1 MVINQIKIK
10 RATLV
15 KKTKKSSPKKIKSK
29 ATVKSFKNPIIK
41 QTLTLT
47 RVNQKNQTDN
57 SVVDEKTIQ
66 PTTKPVITNSSLNVK
81 TLRQAVLN
89 ELARAKAPIT
99 VKSISKK
106 STVVKKLAKKT
117 LSETSAKNTKIASQT
132 YSAKTISAIKPKI
145 DEASEV
151 TEELLIEDDS
161 PDAMVLTVHKPFKK
175 TIELAVKWA
184 VGGVIFLFLLIT
196 ANLYFGDISSI
207 FNRQITKFIP
217 YPGFI
222 INHKIVLLKDFQ
234 NDLVAV
240 EKNIKRQDLPYTATD
255 VKNNAFKTLVQRE
268 VIFNLAK
275 QQNLIANDTEINQQ
289 LDPFIEAQ
297 GGEEKTESLVKDLY
311 GWNIR
316 ILKEKI
322 IKVLLLTQKLSA
334 NLKNING
341 DVQKRDQ
348 LKQLKEILNAEPA
361 KFSELAEQLNEDSS
375 KFTNGDLGWFKLGET
390 VPEFE
395 IAVLNLEPGEISDV
409 IETAY
414 GYHLIKL
421 EEEKTENQEMTFHVS
436 QIFLNKVSF
445 LNYLDQETKKA
456 KITSLIK
463 LN

>member
-10 RATLV
+10 
-15 KKTKKSSPKKIKSK
+15 KPGNHKIKK
-29 ATVKSFKNPIIK
+29 AKTSGKAFKKPLPMQASASVK
-41 QTLTLT
+41 
-47 RVNQKNQTDN
+47 VNQKNQADVLV
-57 SVVDEKTIQ
+57 SAEKKIQ
-66 PTTKPVITNSSLNVK
+66 PTTKPAIANNALNVK
-81 TLRQAVLN
+81 ILKQAVLK
-89 ELARAKAPIT
+89 ELAGSKSPLT
-99 VKSISKK
+99 VKPISKK
-106 STVVKKLAKKT
+106 SIK
-117 LSETSAKNTKIASQT
+117 KNTPAVSAPKAKIN
-132 YSAKTISAIKPKI
+132 KTAEVIK
-145 DEASEV
+145 
-151 TEELLIEDDS
+151 ELPIEDDS
-161 PDAMVLTVHKPFKK
+161 PDAMILTVHKPFKGE
-175 TIELAVKWA
+175 IRLALKWA
-184 VGGVIFLFLLIT
+184 TSGIVFLFLLT
-196 ANLYFGDISSI
+196 TVNLYFGDIDSI
-207 FNRQITKFIP
+207 FNKKITEFIP

-222 INHKIVLLKDFQ
+222 INYKIVLLKDFQ

-240 EKNIKRQDLPYTATD
+240 EKNFKRQNLPYTATD

-268 VIFNLAK
+268 IIFNLAK
-275 QQNLIANDTEINQQ
+275 QQNLIADDTEISRQ
-289 LDPFIEAQ
+289 LDPFMEAQ

-311 GWNIR
+311 GWNIGM
-316 ILKEKI
+316 LKEKI

-341 DVQKRDQ
+341 DVKKGDQ